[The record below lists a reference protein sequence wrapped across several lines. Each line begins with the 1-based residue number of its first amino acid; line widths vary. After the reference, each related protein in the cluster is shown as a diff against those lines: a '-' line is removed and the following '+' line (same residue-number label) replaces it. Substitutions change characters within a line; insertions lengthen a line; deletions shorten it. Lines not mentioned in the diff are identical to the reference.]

1 MNQKAQTAVIS
12 MEDIVASS
20 VNNRIF
26 LQTSDGKP
34 LGSATVT
41 ILDGGYSHLVEIN
54 YEGRRS
60 IVQTGKGEYTARKMA
75 FDFYNAQ
82 HNNQ

>member
-1 MNQKAQTAVIS
+1 MNQKATVIRS
-12 MEDIVASS
+12 VDDIVASP
-20 VNNRIF
+20 VNNHIF

-41 ILDGGYSHLVEIN
+41 TFDGGYSHLVEIK
-54 YEGRRS
+54 YKGRRN